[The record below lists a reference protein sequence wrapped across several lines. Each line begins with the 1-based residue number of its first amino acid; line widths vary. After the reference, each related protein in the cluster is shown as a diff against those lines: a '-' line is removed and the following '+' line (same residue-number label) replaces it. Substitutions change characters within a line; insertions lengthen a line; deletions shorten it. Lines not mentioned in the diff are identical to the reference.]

1 MMEQSLRVDVASTIR
16 MLAADAVE
24 TANSGHPGAPMGQAD
39 LAFVLWDEFLR
50 FDPQDPEWVGRD
62 RFVLSCGHASM
73 LQYALL
79 HLYGCGLEIDDLKAF
94 RQWGSLTPGHP
105 EVGHTKGVEVTTGP
119 LGQGIANSVGMAL
132 AAKMSEARFETGDD
146 FNPGSKQIFAICS
159 DGDLMEG
166 ISAEAAS
173 LAGHWRLSNLV
184 WLYDDN
190 GITIDGSTDLAFS
203 ENIALRF
210 ESMGWRVLK
219 IDGHDTDAIA
229 NALTLAREETVY
241 PTLIICKTHIG
252 YGSPNKVDTAAS
264 HGAPLGADELT
275 QTRNQLNWSYA
286 PFEVPAHVRQALT
299 ASQARKHQQAEEWR
313 EQFAAW
319 SARHPELREAFDALN
334 HAEVP
339 QELTQALLDAVP
351 EAGATRKLS
360 ATAIS
365 EAAKYLPT
373 LVGGSADL
381 TGSNGALIK
390 SAGVVGHPDYEGQ
403 SFSFEGRQ
411 LYFGI
416 REHAMGAITN
426 GMLLHG
432 GFRPFGATF
441 LVFSDYCR
449 ATIRMAALCNL
460 PNIFVFTHDSIFLG
474 EDGPTHQPVEHH
486 WALRMI
492 PNLAYFRPADGVE
505 VAMGWRYALE
515 QNARPVAFGL
525 TRQNLPALDRT
536 LTTPEDVLRG
546 GYVLSSD
553 VDSRLTLIATGSEV
567 HVAVEAAQK
576 LRDRGHAVRVVSM
589 PCVDVFLE
597 QDNVYQQSVL
607 GDGVRVSIEAGVT
620 LPWAKFT
627 GLDGLNI
634 GIDTFGASAP
644 ASVLAEQ
651 FGLTTDAVTAK
662 ILRHID

>member
-1 MMEQSLRVDVASTIR
+1 MEQSLKVDVASTIR

-24 TANSGHPGAPMGQAD
+24 KANSGHPGAPMGQAD
-39 LAFVLWDEFLR
+39 LALVLWDEFLR
-50 FDPQDPEWVGRD
+50 FDPKNPQWVGRD

-79 HLYGCGLEIDDLKAF
+79 HLYGFGLSIEDLKAF

-105 EVGHTKGVEVTTGP
+105 EVGHTDGVEVTTGP

-132 AAKMSEARFETGDD
+132 AAKMSEARFATDD
-146 FNPGSKQIFAICS
+146 MFNPGTKNVYAICS

-166 ISAEAAS
+166 LSAEAAS

-203 ENIALRF
+203 ENVPLRF

-219 IDGHDTDAIA
+219 VDGHDTLEISS
-229 NALTLAREETVY
+229 ALTSARDEQEY
-241 PTLIICKTHIG
+241 PTLIVCKTHIG
-252 YGSPNKVDTAAS
+252 YGSPNKVDTSAS
-264 HGAPLGADELT
+264 HGAPLGGDELT
-275 QTRNQLNWSYA
+275 QTRKQLNWDYA
-286 PFEVPAHVRQALT
+286 PFEVPTHVRAALER
-299 ASQARKHQQAEEWR
+299 SQQRKRADA
-313 EQFAAW
+313 AAW
-319 SARHPELREAFDALN
+319 HSEFEAWSTRHPELRRAFDASQDN
-334 HAEVP
+334 TIPEA
-339 QELTQALLDAVP
+339 LTQALLDAVP
-351 EAGATRKLS
+351 AAGATRKLS
-360 ATAIS
+360 AVAIS
-365 EAAKYLPT
+365 EASKYLPS

-381 TGSNGALIK
+381 TGSNGALIEA
-390 SAGVVGHPDYEGQ
+390 AGIVGHPDYEGQ
-403 SFSFEGRQ
+403 SFSFAGRQ

-449 ATIRMAALCNL
+449 PTIRMAALCGL

-474 EDGPTHQPVEHH
+474 EDGPTHQPIEHH

-492 PNLAYFRPADGVE
+492 PKVAYFRPADGIE
-505 VAMGWRYALE
+505 VAMAWQFALS
-515 QNARPVAFGL
+515 QTDRPIAFGL
-525 TRQNLPALDRT
+525 TRQNLPELVRSRA
-536 LTTPEDVLRG
+536 TPQDVLRG
-546 GYVLSSD
+546 GYFLSGD
-553 VDSRLTLIATGSEV
+553 DDSNITIMATGSEV
-567 HVAVEAAQK
+567 QLAVESAVLLRAQ
-576 LRDRGHAVRVVSM
+576 GHLVRVVSM

-597 QDNVYQQSVL
+597 QDRAYQRSVL
-607 GDGVRVSIEAGVT
+607 GQGVRVSIEAGIT
-620 LPWAKFT
+620 LPWARFT

-644 ASVLAEQ
+644 ASVLAEE
-651 FGLTTDAVTAK
+651 FGLTTEAVTAK
-662 ILRHID
+662 ILSHLG

>member
-1 MMEQSLRVDVASTIR
+1 MEQTLKVDVASTIR

-24 TANSGHPGAPMGQAD
+24 KANSGHPGAPMGQAD
-39 LAFVLWDEFLR
+39 LALVLWDEFLR
-50 FDPQDPEWVGRD
+50 FDPQNPSWVGRD

-79 HLYGCGLEIDDLKAF
+79 HLYGFGLSIDDLKDF
-94 RQWGSLTPGHP
+94 RQWNSLTPGHP
-105 EVGHTKGVEVTTGP
+105 EVGHTDGVEVTTGP
-119 LGQGIANSVGMAL
+119 LGQGISNSVGMAL
-132 AAKMSEARFETGDD
+132 AAKMTEARFETEDA
-146 FNPGSKQIFAICS
+146 FNPGTKNVYAICS

-219 IDGHDTDAIA
+219 VDGHDTQEIGT
-229 NALTLAREETVY
+229 ALTQARAETQY

-252 YGSPNKVDTAAS
+252 YGSPNKVDTSAS
-264 HGAPLGADELT
+264 HGAPLGADELS
-275 QTRNQLNWSYA
+275 QTRQQLDWAHA
-286 PFEVPAHVRQALT
+286 PFEVPAHVRQALE
-299 ASQARKHQQAEEWR
+299 ASQKRKHDDAVAWR
-313 EQFAAW
+313 SEFEAW
-319 SARHPELREAFDALN
+319 SGRHPQLRTEFDALQSN
-334 HAEVP
+334 TAP
-339 QELTQALLDAVP
+339 AELTQALLDAVP
-351 EAGATRKLS
+351 AAGATRKLS
-360 ATAIS
+360 ASAIS
-365 EAAKYLPT
+365 EASKYVPG

-390 SAGVVGHPDYEGQ
+390 AAGTVGHPDYEGQ
-403 SFSFEGRQ
+403 SFSFAGRQ
-411 LYFGI
+411 MYFGI

-449 ATIRMAALCNL
+449 PTIRMAALCGL

-492 PNLAYFRPADGVE
+492 PKVAYFRPADGVE
-505 VAMGWRYALE
+505 VAMGWQFALSQTE
-515 QNARPVAFGL
+515 RPIAFGL
-525 TRQNLPALDRT
+525 TRQNLPELDRSR
-536 LTTPEDVLRG
+536 TTPQDVLRG
-546 GYVLSSD
+546 GYFLSGED
-553 VDSRLTLIATGSEV
+553 DSSVTLMATGSEV
-567 HVAVEAAQK
+567 HVAVESAAL
-576 LRDRGHAVRVVSM
+576 LRAQGYKVRVVSM

-597 QDNVYQQSVL
+597 QDLAYQRSVL
-607 GDGVRVSIEAGVT
+607 GDGIRISIEAGIT
-620 LPWAKFT
+620 LPWARFT

-644 ASVLAEQ
+644 ASVLAHE
-651 FGLTTDAVTAK
+651 FGLTTEAVTAK
-662 ILRHID
+662 ILSHLG